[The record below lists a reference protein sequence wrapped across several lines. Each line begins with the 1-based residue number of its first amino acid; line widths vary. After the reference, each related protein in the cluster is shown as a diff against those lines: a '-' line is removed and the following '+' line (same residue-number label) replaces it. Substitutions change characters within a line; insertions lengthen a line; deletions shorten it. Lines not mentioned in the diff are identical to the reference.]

1 MRHGAPCPDPARL
14 CATMT
19 DFVRGMHDVGRGAK
33 ALAARPRLWKWL
45 IAPTAIALALLGV
58 AVALIWHLV
67 DRLVAWLTAH
77 LPSWLASITG
87 SLLSA
92 VVVVGLVF
100 AALLIFVA
108 VAGAIAGPFLEMLS
122 EHLEADLTGV
132 EPPAFSLPRF
142 LHELATSIGHG
153 IRRIVVALL
162 GIAVVFALGFI
173 PVAGPV
179 IALVATGWFSA
190 RGAAYDCYDAVL
202 ARKGLSYQ
210 AKLDYLASHRART
223 LGLGTAV
230 SALLLIPFANLIALG
245 LGAAGSTLAAIEAP
259 VSRG

>member
-1 MRHGAPCPDPARL
+1 
-14 CATMT
+14 MT
-19 DFVRGMHDVGRGAK
+19 DFVRGIHDLGRGAH

-45 IAPTAIALALLGV
+45 LAPTAVALVLLAG

-67 DRLVAWLTAH
+67 GRVIDWLTAH
-77 LPSWLASITG
+77 LPHWLASITG
-87 SLLSA
+87 PLLSA
-92 VVVVGLVF
+92 AVVVALVI

-122 EHLEADLTGV
+122 EHLEADLTGI

-153 IRRIVVALL
+153 IRRIAIALL
-162 GIAVVFALGFI
+162 GIAVVFALGFV

-179 IALVATGWFSA
+179 IALIASGWFAA
-190 RGAAYDCYDAVL
+190 RAAAYDCYDAVL

-210 AKLDYLASHRART
+210 AKLDYLAAHRART
-223 LGLGTAV
+223 LGLGAAV
-230 SALLLIPFANLIALG
+230 AALLLVPFANLIALG
-245 LGAAGSTLAAIEAP
+245 LGAAGSTIAAVERRP
-259 VSRG
+259 P